1 MPFAVNLS
9 LRQVGLVL
17 FLAGIGTKAGFGLLP
32 TLAHG
37 GWKLMVLGGVIT
49 SCITT
54 VVLAVGSRR
63 LHLSYPAAM
72 GMMSGIQTQPA
83 CLAYAVDKSSTD
95 VPNVWYASVYPLSM
109 IAKILLAQILVSRLF

>member
-1 MPFAVNLS
+1 MAV
-9 LRQVGLVL
+9 LV
-17 FLAGIGTKAGFGLLP
+17 I
-32 TLAHG
+32 
-37 GWKLMVLGGVIT
+37 
-49 SCITT
+49 
-54 VVLAVGSRR
+54 GSRR